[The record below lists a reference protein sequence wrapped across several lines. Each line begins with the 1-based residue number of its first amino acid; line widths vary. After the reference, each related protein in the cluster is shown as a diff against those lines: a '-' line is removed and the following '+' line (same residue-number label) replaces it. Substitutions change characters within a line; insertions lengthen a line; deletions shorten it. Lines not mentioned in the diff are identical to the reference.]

1 MKTRIAVLL
10 VLVLTCVC
18 ALSFAEGTLRVGMEC
33 NYAPFNWTQAE
44 PSDTAVAIEGGMGYA
59 DGYDVQIARKIAES
73 LNREL
78 VIVKCEWDGLTMGV
92 MTGSFDMIIA
102 GMSPT
107 AERKLTIDFSDNYYT
122 SRLVVVVRADSLY
135 ADAASLVDLSG
146 AAVTGQLNT
155 FHYSVIDQIPGV
167 NKLMAMN
174 SFPELIVALKSGVID
189 GYIAEEP
196 GAVSDCFANPEFTY
210 IRFDDGQGFTASD
223 DDVSIAVGMAQGSE
237 LLEPVNEVLAGIDE
251 ETRLQMMLD
260 ATARQ
265 PLMSE

>member
-1 MKTRIAVLL
+1 MKKGFVVLFVLL
-10 VLVLTCVC
+10 LTCVC
-18 ALSFAEGTLRVGMEC
+18 ASCLAEGTLRVGMEC
-33 NYAPFNWTQAE
+33 NYAPFNWTQAS
-44 PSDTAVAIEGGMGYA
+44 PSDTAVPIEGGIGYA
-59 DGYDVQIARKIAES
+59 DGYDVQIAKKIAES
-73 LNREL
+73 LGKEL

-92 MTGSFDMIIA
+92 STGSFDLIIA

-122 SRLVVVVRADSLY
+122 SRLVVVVNADSLY
-135 ADAASLVDLSG
+135 ADATSLVDLSG
-146 AAVTGQLNT
+146 AAITGQLNT

-167 NKLMAMN
+167 NRMMAMN
-174 SFPELIVALKSGVID
+174 TFPEMIVALKSGVID

-196 GAVSDCFANPEFTY
+196 GAVSDCFANPEFAY
-210 IRFDDGQGFTASD
+210 IRFDDGQGFAASD

-237 LLEPVNEVLAGIDE
+237 LMDGVNEALSAISE
-251 ETRLQMMLD
+251 EERLQMMLD